1 MPWGLHACHAA
12 DAGSSPAS
20 ALRCSSRVRAAMSPN
35 PFVAM
40 SIQANESLTN
50 SARQSTRRPDAPEPL
65 SPRRRGVGERRRLA
79 ASLHRFPDPLS
90 LERSGEQSSQPACDA
105 DQKSE
110 IRNTIHFVSANA
122 LGTTLNQRSRVRLPP
137 GLARSSAV
145 RALACLQS
153 TLSPKRS
160 TPSNR
165 PNAAGTTFQTVTS
178 PHPTCRAV
186 RFID

>member
-1 MPWGLHACHAA
+1 MKNTSPVSPPGRPGIHSLFGDATTTHASTSANAPGTTCL
-12 DAGSSPAS
+12 SRRRLRVRLPPALAS
-20 ALRCSSRVRAAMSPN
+20 CSSMVRAALSP
-35 PFVAM
+35 P
-40 SIQANESLTN
+40 T
-50 SARQSTRRPDAPEPL
+50 L
-65 SPRRRGVGERRRLA
+65 SPRRFSVQ
-79 ASLHRFPDPLS
+79 H
-90 LERSGEQSSQPACDA
+90 
-105 DQKSE
+105 
-110 IRNTIHFVSANA
+110 RNTRSAFPSANA

-145 RALACLQS
+145 RALARLQP

-165 PNAAGTTFQTVTS
+165 PNAAGTTFQTVAS